1 MSGKSTPF
9 HEAHWSRD
17 PFVYKGFSAYWDE
30 DHPAE
35 YFWVEPKL
43 AETKYSTLIES
54 GVLEKWDEM
63 DEEELNLDDLDE
75 EADAEILE
83 VLEFRRSH
91 YQIELEDLIIK
102 LDASNG
108 ESIEGVAREEV
119 FIWAGLDP
127 KDVIQS
133 SKYQFIPV

>member
-1 MSGKSTPF
+1 MSGNSTLF
-9 HEAHWSRD
+9 TEAHWSRD

-30 DHPAE
+30 DHPDE

-43 AETKYSTLIES
+43 AETKYSNLIEH
-54 GVLEKWDEM
+54 GILEKWVEM
-63 DEEELNLDDLDE
+63 DEDELNLDDLE
-75 EADAEILE
+75 EEAEILE

-108 ESIEGVAREEV
+108 ESIEGVAREGV

-133 SKYQFIPV
+133 SKYQSIPV